1 MITLTIWWGFFIYN
15 KKCISRFITMHINNA
30 STNINFTSF
39 VEFTGVST
47 IEVWHKPTKTMV
59 TATSTPSKLYSFY
72 TMNLPSLT
80 AINLVANNTDEI
92 LIRVFNAN
100 NLVWEYL
107 GYWIV
112 GTTNINNTWKQWD
125 ATAPVSPQ
133 WITL

>member
-1 MITLTIWWGFFIYN
+1 
-15 KKCISRFITMHINNA
+15 MHINNA

-47 IEVWHKPTKTMV
+47 IQVWHKPTKTMV

-80 AINLVANNTDEI
+80 AINAVAQNTDEI

-125 ATAPVSPQ
+125 TTAPVSPN

>member
-1 MITLTIWWGFFIYN
+1 
-15 KKCISRFITMHINNA
+15 
-30 STNINFTSF
+30 
-39 VEFTGVST
+39 
-47 IEVWHKPTKTMV
+47 
-59 TATSTPSKLYSFY
+59 
-72 TMNLPSLT
+72 MNLPVLT
-80 AINLVANNTDEI
+80 PINLVANNTDEI

>member
-1 MITLTIWWGFFIYN
+1 
-15 KKCISRFITMHINNA
+15 MHINNA
-30 STNINFTSF
+30 STDITFTSF
-39 VEFTGVST
+39 VEFSGVST

-59 TATSTPSKLYSFY
+59 SDTSTPSQLYSFY
-72 TMNLPSLT
+72 TMALPVLT
-80 AINLVANNTDEI
+80 PIDDVAQNTDEI
-92 LIRVFNAN
+92 LFRVFNDN

-125 ATAPVSPQ
+125 TTAPVSPN